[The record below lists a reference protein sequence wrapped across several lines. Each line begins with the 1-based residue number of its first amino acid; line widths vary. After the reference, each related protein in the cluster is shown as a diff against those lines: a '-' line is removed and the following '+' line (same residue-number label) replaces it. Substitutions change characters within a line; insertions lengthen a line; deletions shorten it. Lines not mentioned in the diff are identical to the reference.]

1 MSASALLSEL
11 RAAGVTLAATGDR
24 LKIEAAP
31 GIITPALTARLK
43 AFKPELLAILA
54 GNAAANDADERDTEP
69 AQSLPIQSSFAE
81 FERLF
86 ARLASLARYPADFCA
101 EVLSNVRARM
111 TPENARAEIDVVR
124 ELIIEWELAALPLQE
139 DDRITCRD
147 CVNRRTYDG
156 VCKAAEVGG
165 MVNAMRG
172 YVPDATLP
180 HRCAG
185 FTPKPSA
192 EDKRT
197 GAERWPN
204 LGTGEQ

>member
-24 LKIEAAP
+24 LTVEAAP
-31 GIITPALTARLK
+31 GIITPELTARLR

-54 GNAAANDADERDTEP
+54 GNTAANDDHERDTEP
-69 AQSLPIQSSFAE
+69 AQDLPLLAALAE
-81 FERLF
+81 FDGLIERLCDLSRF
-86 ARLASLARYPADFCA
+86 PADVREEMRQARRCMAPGNVSA
-101 EVLSNVRARM
+101 ELDA
-111 TPENARAEIDVVR
+111 VR
-124 ELIIEWELAALPLQE
+124 ELVKRAEAGDAGVA

-156 VCKAAEVGG
+156 ACKVASIGG
-165 MVNAMRG
+165 TVNAMQG
-172 YVPDATLP
+172 YAPDATMP

-185 FTPKPSA
+185 FLPKATA

-204 LGTGEQ
+204 LGIGEN